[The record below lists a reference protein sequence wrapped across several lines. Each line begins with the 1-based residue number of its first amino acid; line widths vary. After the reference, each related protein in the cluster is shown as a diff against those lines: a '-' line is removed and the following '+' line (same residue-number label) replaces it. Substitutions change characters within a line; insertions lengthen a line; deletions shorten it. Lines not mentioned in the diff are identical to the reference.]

1 MKQENVKKLE
11 KMLQPIR
18 FRPSSVKKHDT
29 DGRTPFDSDFA
40 RVALSAPVRR
50 LQDKTQVFP
59 LADYDFVR
67 NRLTHSLEVMTI
79 ARGLGLGVEK
89 ILADNKTFDLIN
101 RNDDLRNAISKILEV
116 AALVHDVGNPA
127 FGHKGETAI
136 QNYFKEKDSFIG
148 RVLQKFPLND
158 VELADLQHI
167 EGNVQGFRILRHLAL
182 ADDDNSYNLTMP
194 VLATIIKYPFSS
206 TDGNKKIE
214 NEPFKKKFG
223 FLEAETQSYIDI
235 CNTLGLI
242 YGRRHPLTFLLEAA
256 DDITYRACDLE
267 DGFKEGVIT
276 IKTIK
281 ETIKSEIVQGNQA
294 IMSLVDRLSDD
305 NDQLSNEL
313 LMQKLRITIQSQ
325 MIIACTEEFV
335 NNIDGIIE
343 GTYQKPILENTIFNG
358 LLEALKKLDN
368 YNFASEQVQGKENE
382 GIYKML
388 FLLDGLVRAMVLL
401 NEKTDKLDPE
411 YQLYMKISPN
421 YRKAACRKEKSIPET
436 MYEKLLLVTDY
447 IYGMTDGFVH
457 TVYEDEKVSELI
469 LRVKCKIDNQNL
481 YNII

>member
-1 MKQENVKKLE
+1 MKPENIKRFE

-18 FRPSSVKKHDT
+18 FRPTSVTKHET
-29 DGRTPFDSDFA
+29 DGRTPFDSDLA

-67 NRLTHSLEVMTI
+67 NRLTHSLEVMII
-79 ARGLGLGVEK
+79 ARGLGLSVEK
-89 ILADNKTFDLIN
+89 ILADSKCIDLIN

-136 QNYFKEKDSFIG
+136 QNYFKDKDGFIG
-148 RVLQKFPLND
+148 RVLQKSSIND
-158 VELADLQHI
+158 IELADLQHI

-182 ADDDNSYNLTMP
+182 ADDYNSYNLTMP
-194 VLATIIKYPFSS
+194 ILATIIKYPFSS
-206 TDGNKKIE
+206 TEGNKDIKE
-214 NEPFKKKFG
+214 EPFKKKFG
-223 FLEAETQSYIDI
+223 FLEPETKSYVEI
-235 CNTLGLI
+235 CNTLGMI

-281 ETIKSEIVQGNQA
+281 NTIKSETVQGNQA
-294 IMSLVDRLSDD
+294 IMSLVERLSDD
-305 NDQLSNEL
+305 NDQLTNEL

-335 NNIDGIIE
+335 NHIDEIIE
-343 GTYQKPILENTIFNG
+343 GVYNKPLLENTLFND
-358 LLEALKKLDN
+358 LLEALKDLDK
-368 YNFASEQVQGKENE
+368 YNFSSEQVQGKEKE

-388 FLLDGLVRAMVLL
+388 YLLDGLSRAMVLL
-401 NEKTDKLDPE
+401 NDNTDKLAPE
-411 YQLYMKISPN
+411 YQLYLKISPN
-421 YRKAACRKEKSIPET
+421 YRKASCEEGNAIPNSL
-436 MYEKLLLVTDY
+436 YKKLLLVTDY
-447 IYGMTDGFVH
+447 IFGMTDGFVH
-457 TVYEDEKVSELI
+457 TVYDDEKFSELI
-469 LRVKCKIDNQNL
+469 MRVKCKIDNL
-481 YNII
+481 KI

>member
-1 MKQENVKKLE
+1 MKPENIKRLE
-11 KMLQPIR
+11 QMLQPIR
-18 FRPSSVKKHDT
+18 FRPTSVIKHET

-89 ILADNKTFDLIN
+89 VLATNGCLDLIN
-101 RNDDLRNAISKILEV
+101 RGVEDEMRNAISKILEV

-136 QNYFKEKDSFIG
+136 QNYFKEVDSFIG
-148 RVLQKFPLND
+148 RTLQKSTLNE

-206 TDGNKKIE
+206 TEGNKDIKE
-214 NEPFKKKFG
+214 EPFKKKFG
-223 FLEAETQSYIDI
+223 FLEPETKSYIKI
-235 CNTLGLI
+235 CNTLGMI

-256 DDITYRACDLE
+256 ADITYRACDLE

-281 ETIKSEIVQGNQA
+281 DIIKPEVVHGNQK

-305 NDQLSNEL
+305 NDQLTNEL
-313 LMQKLRITIQSQ
+313 LMQKLRIEIQSQ
-325 MIIACTEEFV
+325 MIIACTIEFT
-335 NNIDGIIE
+335 NNIDEIIE
-343 GTYQKPILENTIFNG
+343 GVYNKPLLENTIFNK
-358 LLEALKKLDN
+358 LLEALKELDK
-368 YNFASEQVQGKENE
+368 YNFTSEQVEGKENE
-382 GIYKML
+382 GIHKML
-388 FLLDGLVRAMVLL
+388 YILDGLARAMFLL
-401 NEKTDKLDPE
+401 NDETDKLAPE
-411 YQLYMKISPN
+411 YQLYLKISPN
-421 YRKAACRKEKSIPET
+421 YRKASCEEGKAIPNSL
-436 MYEKLLLVTDY
+436 YKKLLLVTDY
-447 IYGMTDGFVH
+447 IFGMTDGFVH
-457 TVYEDEKVSELI
+457 TVFEDEKFSELI
-469 LRVKCKIDNQNL
+469 MRVKCKIDNQQ
-481 YNII
+481 